1 MSFRSPSRW
10 PSFAALAIAII
21 GLGVGITGWFRPL
34 PHEVHEQA
42 PTAPAYSDQQ
52 IANAKTNI
60 CAAYHISKNEV
71 FVNTHRS
78 NPVEGDEIGALAVAA
93 NGRLALYAGGDYL
106 LKRLATEPAT
116 PSNLVD
122 AVKALANLYE
132 EAGIR
137 TLNYEPNS
145 ALDPLRHEIDTDIAK
160 IDGLC
165 K

>member
-1 MSFRSPSRW
+1 MALRSPSRW

-21 GLGVGITGWFRPL
+21 GLAIGVVGWFRPVA
-34 PHEVHEQA
+34 PSERPVAPVA
-42 PTAPAYSDQQ
+42 PTYTDQQ

-60 CAAYHISKNEV
+60 CAAYEVVKNEV
-71 FVNTHRS
+71 FVNTHRP
-78 NPVEGDEIGALAVAA
+78 NPAEGDEIGSLAVAA

-106 LKRLATEPAT
+106 LKRLAGEPAT
-116 PSNLVD
+116 PSKLAD
-122 AVKALANLYE
+122 AVRALANAYE

-145 ALDPLRHEIDTDIAK
+145 ALDALRHDIDADIAK